1 MKNNKMKCLFLA
13 LATLIVIAGAFFIGW
28 NLGSSK
34 GFEEGYSWGYGYG
47 TYHVI
52 NNADIWQ
59 DEEGSYYLNIN
70 DQVYIYE

>member
-28 NLGSSK
+28 SLGKST
-34 GFEEGYSWGYGYG
+34 GFEDG

-59 DEEGSYYLNIN
+59 DENDIYYLNI
-70 DQVYIYE
+70 DGQVYIYE